1 MYFHFHFHANQTY
14 FDMEGFARGFV
25 LKQKQKVVT
34 RKGYMY
40 NALTNPS
47 MKMRGHNTLETPL
60 VSPFVFTA
68 LGSTLGKIVGIRQTK
83 RPTTT
88 ARPQSSFRSVGLF
101 RKMRTLWKN
110 NNRKQN
116 RHRHCVGYSGGLF
129 SKKTISSWLW
139 NVTSLFTVYFF
150 VSQICQR
157 KLLKWS
163 SVA

>member
-1 MYFHFHFHANQTY
+1 MKMYFHFHANQTY
-14 FDMEGFARGFV
+14 FDMEGFARGFD

-116 RHRHCVGYSGGLF
+116 RHRHCDTAVDCFPKRLSVRACEMLPLCSLF
-129 SKKTISSWLW
+129 ISS
-139 NVTSLFTVYFF
+139 SRRF
-150 VSQICQR
+150 VKGSF
-157 KLLKWS
+157 
-163 SVA
+163 